1 MYVVWVHIYEI
12 YTKKMQ
18 QKLIFPPELF
28 STRKLNLGG
37 VYFSMGY
44 LQTFLTENRPALKF
58 VFLDDYN
65 SVQLSDTN
73 YCKRSL
79 GYY

>member
-1 MYVVWVHIYEI
+1 
-12 YTKKMQ
+12 MQ

-58 VFLDDYN
+58 VFWMIIIVYN
-65 SVQLSDTN
+65 YLID
-73 YCKRSL
+73 
-79 GYY
+79 